1 MRAMTDQAP
10 PTASTDPPE
19 IDPRALRRAFGAF
32 ATGVTITTARDAGG
46 APVGFTANSFASV
59 SLDPPLLLVCLAST
73 ASSYPA
79 FRSAEGFAV
88 NILSAGQRAVST
100 AFATRGVDKFA
111 GVAWSEHATGAPVL
125 DGAVAWFDCRMH
137 AIVPAGDH
145 VILIGRIV
153 DFAANDAAPLGY
165 CRGAYVTFGLDG
177 EALSPHAGG
186 VCVSAIVERRR
197 EVLLRVSPDGACRL
211 PSAPAF
217 GPATAP
223 DSLLGR
229 LASAGIGVPLPFIFA
244 SYDEGE
250 THCVVYR
257 GAAPDAS
264 DPPEGWRFAPLD
276 SPPLDRMRPGEADV
290 LKLYADERAAHAYGR
305 YVGDAAT
312 WTR

>member
-1 MRAMTDQAP
+1 MTDQ
-10 PTASTDPPE
+10 TAA

-32 ATGVTITTARDAGG
+32 ATGVTIVTTRDGGG

-79 FRSAEGFAV
+79 FRETEGFAV
-88 NILSAGQRAVST
+88 NILSAAQRGLST

-111 GVAWSEHATGAPVL
+111 GVDWTGRTTGAPVL

-137 AIVPAGDH
+137 EIVPAGDH
-145 VILIGRIV
+145 VILIGRVV
-153 DFAANDAAPLGY
+153 DFAANDSAPLGY

-197 EVLLRVSPDGACRL
+197 EALLQVAPDGACRL
-211 PSAPAF
+211 PSARAF
-217 GPATAP
+217 GPATTP

-229 LASAGIGVPLPFIFA
+229 LSATGVWAELPFVFA
-244 SYDEGE
+244 SYDVGE

-257 GAAPDAS
+257 GAAPDAA
-264 DPPEGWRFAPLD
+264 DPPEGWRFAPFDAL
-276 SPPLDRMRPGEADV
+276 PFDRMPPGEADV
-290 LKLYADERAAHAYGR
+290 LRLYVEERAAHAYGR

-312 WTR
+312 WARPSTDREA